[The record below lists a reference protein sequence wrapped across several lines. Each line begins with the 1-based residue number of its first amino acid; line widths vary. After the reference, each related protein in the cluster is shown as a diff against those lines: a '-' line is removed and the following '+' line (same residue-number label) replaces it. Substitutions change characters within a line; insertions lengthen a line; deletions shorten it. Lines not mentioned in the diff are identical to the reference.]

1 MRFDVVIGGAGPVG
15 LCLARALAAQGR
27 RVAVVDRQPRAALE
41 APAFDGREIALTHA
55 SRQLLEAL
63 SVWPRLD
70 AQTIS
75 PLRQARVQ
83 DGVSPF
89 ALDIGGG
96 QGQDAPLGWL
106 VANHRLRQAAFE
118 AALAHP
124 GVTLLDGAGVA
135 CLRRHPDRVEATLD
149 DGLVLQ
155 ADLLVA
161 ADGRLSALRR
171 QLGVGAELHELGRS
185 MLVCHV
191 AHAQP
196 HHGVALEWFAY
207 GATVALL
214 PLTGAVS
221 SLVLTLSPQRAA
233 AMLQLD
239 ETAFSAEVSRL
250 CEGRLGAMRMAS
262 TRHVYPLVSSYA
274 RRLAGARFALAGDA
288 AVGMHP
294 VTAHGFN
301 FGLGGVGR
309 LADALD
315 GHADAG
321 APAPLQ
327 AYARAHRRATWPLY
341 AATQL
346 VARLYADERPGA
358 RLLRGGALRLAAAV
372 PPFRQAL
379 QHHLQ
384 H

>member
-1 MRFDVVIGGAGPVG
+1 MRFDVVVGGAGPVG
-15 LCLARALAAQGR
+15 LCLARALAGQGR
-27 RVAVVDRQPRAALE
+27 RVAVVDRQPRAALA

-63 SVWPRLD
+63 SVWPRLE
-70 AQTIS
+70 AETIS

-83 DGVSPF
+83 DGASPF
-89 ALDIGGG
+89 ALEIGGAP
-96 QGQDAPLGWL
+96 GQDAPLGWL
-106 VANHRLRQAAFE
+106 VANHRLRRAAFE

-135 CLRRHPDRVEATLD
+135 GLRRHPDLVEATLE
-149 DGLVLQ
+149 DGLTLH

-171 QLGVGAELHELGRS
+171 QLGVGAELHQLGRS

-191 AHAQP
+191 AHEQP
-196 HHGVALEWFAY
+196 HQGVALEWFAY

-214 PLTGAVS
+214 PLTGDVS
-221 SLVLTLSPQRAA
+221 SLVLTLTPQRAA
-233 AMLQLD
+233 TMQRLD
-239 ETAFSAEVSRL
+239 EDAFSGEVARL
-250 CEGRLGAMRMAS
+250 CEGRLCALRLAS
-262 TRHVYPLVSSYA
+262 TRHVYPLVSTYA

-301 FGLGGVGR
+301 FGLAGVGR
-309 LADALD
+309 LARALD
-315 GHADAG
+315 GQDDPG
-321 APAPLQ
+321 ALAPLQ

-346 VARLYADERPGA
+346 VARLYTDERPAA

-372 PPFRQAL
+372 PPFRHAL
-379 QHHLQ
+379 RHHLQ
-384 H
+384 R